1 MLEPLLLKWNGL
13 SARDRRMLALATGF
27 LVLVFAWMVAFE
39 PAWKG
44 RGLLARE
51 LPALRADL
59 AQMDQLAAEARMAST
74 SSRQTNESAPQLR
87 VRIEET
93 LADAGLSS
101 SLAQLEVN
109 GEIIEARFRQADFE
123 KWLYWLDAAVRETRM
138 RVVDLSVTR
147 ESAGVISGRLALE
160 APRRGQ

>member
-1 MLEPLLLKWNGL
+1 MLEPMLLKWNGL
-13 SARDRRMLALATGF
+13 SARDRRMLVLAASF
-27 LVLVFAWMVAFE
+27 LVLVFAWLVAFE
-39 PAWKG
+39 PAWNG
-44 RGLLARE
+44 RQQLVRE

-74 SSRQTNESAPQLR
+74 SSRQTNESATQLR
-87 VRIEET
+87 GRIEET

-138 RVVDLSVTR
+138 RVVDLSITR
-147 ESAGVISGRLALE
+147 ESAGVVSGRLALE

>member
-1 MLEPLLLKWNGL
+1 MLEPLLQKWNAL
-13 SARDRRMLALATGF
+13 SSRDRRMLGLAAGF

-39 PAWKG
+39 PAWDG
-44 RGLLARE
+44 RRQQGNVS
-51 LPALRADL
+51 
-59 AQMDQLAAEARMAST
+59 AA
-74 SSRQTNESAPQLR
+74 QLR
-87 VRIEET
+87 GRIEDS

-101 SLAQLEVN
+101 SVAQLDVN

-123 KWLYWLDAAVRETRM
+123 KWLFWLDGAVRETRM

-147 ESAGVISGRLALE
+147 EATGVISGRLALE

>member
-13 SARDRRMLALATGF
+13 TARDRRMLALAAGF
-27 LVLVFAWMVAFE
+27 MVLVFAWLVAFE
-39 PAWKG
+39 PAWNG
-44 RGLLARE
+44 RQQLAKE
-51 LPALRADL
+51 LPGLRTDL

-74 SSRQTNESAPQLR
+74 SNRQTNESAAQLR
-87 VRIEET
+87 GRIEET

-109 GEIIEARFRQADFE
+109 GEMIEARFRQADFE
-123 KWLYWLDAAVRETRM
+123 KWLYWLDGAIRETRM
-138 RVVDLSVTR
+138 RVVDLSITR
-147 ESAGVISGRLALE
+147 ESAGIVSGRLALE